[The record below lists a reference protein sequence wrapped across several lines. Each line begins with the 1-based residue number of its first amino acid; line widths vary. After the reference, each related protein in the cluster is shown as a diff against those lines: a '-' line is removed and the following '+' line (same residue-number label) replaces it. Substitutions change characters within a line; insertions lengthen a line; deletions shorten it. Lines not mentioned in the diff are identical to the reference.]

1 MNPFNTPMAETY
13 LELNAALIKSGAN
26 NPEKLLKIFPQLCEH
41 SLAMARLLT
50 QKTVH

>member
-1 MNPFNTPMAETY
+1 MNPYSNPEADNFFQQISTA
-13 LELNAALIKSGAN
+13 IQSGAN
-26 NPEKLLKIFPQLCEH
+26 TPEKLLKIFPQLCEH